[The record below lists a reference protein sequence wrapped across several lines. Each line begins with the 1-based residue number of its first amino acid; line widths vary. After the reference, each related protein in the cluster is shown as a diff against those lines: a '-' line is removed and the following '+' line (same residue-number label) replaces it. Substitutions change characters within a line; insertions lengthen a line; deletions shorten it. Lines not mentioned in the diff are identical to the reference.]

1 MNDKLEL
8 TYPGKEAKRKII
20 SEKPSAVLEKVK
32 SFGNLRLDGWEN
44 MLIFGDNL
52 TVLRLLYQNLSIKS
66 KVRVIYIDPPFSANQ
81 VYKGGEDRTATV
93 SKSNK
98 DVKAYEDVLIGSE
111 YLEFLRKR
119 LILLREILANDGSIY
134 VHIDWKM
141 GHYVKVLMDEVFGQE
156 RFINDITR
164 IKCNPKNF
172 ARKGYGYIKD
182 MVLFYSK
189 TDRYVWHEPREEMTE
204 EDIRRLFPKVDKDGR
219 RYTTTPLHAPGE
231 TRNGPTGQPW
241 RGLKPPKGRHWR
253 YSPDELDRL
262 DEQGLI
268 EWSSTGNPR
277 KIIYADEILAKG
289 KKRQDIWEFKDPPYP
304 TYPTEKNLEMLK
316 MIIEASSNPNDI
328 VLDCFAGSGTALVAA
343 EETGRRWVGIDNS
356 PLAIEVA
363 QKKLISIKN
372 HSAFGLYKI
381 KEVKT

>member
-1 MNDKLEL
+1 MKDELEL
-8 TYPGKEAKRKII
+8 TYPGKEPERKII
-20 SEKPSAVLEKVK
+20 DEKPSAMLEKVK
-32 SFGNLRLDGWEN
+32 SFGNSRLDGWEN

-52 TVLRLLYQNLSIKS
+52 IALKILCQNSSIKG
-66 KVRVIYIDPPFSANQ
+66 KVRLIYIDPPFSTNQ
-81 VYKGGEDRTATV
+81 VYKSGEDRTATV
-93 SKSNK
+93 SKSDK
-98 DVKAYEDVLIGSE
+98 DRKAYEDVLVGSD

-119 LILLREILANDGSIY
+119 LIFLREILANDGSIY

-141 GHYVKVLMDEVFGQE
+141 GHYVKVLMDEIFGQE

-172 ARKGYGYIKD
+172 PRRGYGNIKD
-182 MVLFYSK
+182 IVLFYSK
-189 TDRYVWHEPREEMTE
+189 TNRYVWNEPREEMTE
-204 EDIRRLFPKVDKDGR
+204 EDIKRLFPKVDKDGR

-231 TRNGPTGQPW
+231 TRNGPTGKPW

-253 YSPDELDRL
+253 YSPQELDRL

-277 KIIYADEILAKG
+277 KIIYAEEVIAKG

-328 VLDCFAGSGTALVAA
+328 VLDCFAGSGTTLVAA
-343 EETGRRWVGIDNS
+343 EEMGRRWIGIDNS
-356 PLAIEVA
+356 EVAIEVA
-363 QKKLISIKN
+363 QKRLVLIKT